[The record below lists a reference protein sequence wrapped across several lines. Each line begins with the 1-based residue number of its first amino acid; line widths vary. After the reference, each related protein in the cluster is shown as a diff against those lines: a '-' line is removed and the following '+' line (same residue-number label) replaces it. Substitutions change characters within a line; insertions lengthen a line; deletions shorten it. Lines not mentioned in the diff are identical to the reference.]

1 MKTISIAQSI
11 CIEYDEILLDHRRT
25 FSVSHFGENTEEDVD
40 YNAKTVVRYAFDTYL
55 RWPRPVLEKRL
66 TMDILEKLKLL
77 NVIKYLREREIVHY
91 QRFGEALR
99 RTLDRLDE
107 KNVYALNPSF

>member
-40 YNAKTVVRYAFDTYL
+40 
-55 RWPRPVLEKRL
+55 
-66 TMDILEKLKLL
+66 
-77 NVIKYLREREIVHY
+77 
-91 QRFGEALR
+91 
-99 RTLDRLDE
+99 
-107 KNVYALNPSF
+107 